1 MIFSF
6 RSWCLVRSE
15 ILPVQSFISW
25 QFSSLHAHLL
35 VLMFFSWG
43 CLILPVSPCV
53 PSWTKPSS
61 QIWLHNKAGHQ
72 LCIHTAR
79 KFKHVWNENFKI
91 GWLLLRVSQVRP
103 TGPTPFLSFWEI
115 QKLLF
120 PLSLWCDI
128 SSNLLFLL
136 LQFYFYL
143 QFLPIIVY
151 FISSLWF
158 CHFLF
163 WWHFDLFQTAL
174 YFNFLSQACWF
185 MAVSF
190 ISFML

>member
-1 MIFSF
+1 MHT
-6 RSWCLVRSE
+6 SWCLC
-15 ILPVQSFISW
+15 SFLGAV
-25 QFSSLHAHLL
+25 SSYL
-35 VLMFFSWG
+35 S
-43 CLILPVSPCV
+43 LPVSHPELN
-53 PSWTKPSS
+53 PALRSGSTT
-61 QIWLHNKAGHQ
+61 QAGHQ

-103 TGPTPFLSFWEI
+103 TGPTPFLFFWEI

-136 LQFYFYL
+136 VQFYFYL

-151 FISSLWF
+151 FISSLCF
-158 CHFLF
+158 CHFLV